1 MEEWTAKDYKL
12 YVDFKWHFAVISIVL
27 VLF

>member
-12 YVDFKWHFAVISIVL
+12 YVDFKWHFTVISIVF

>member
-12 YVDFKWHFAVISIVL
+12 YFDFKWHFTVISIVL
-27 VLF
+27 ALF